1 MVKVAV
7 KVVVKFLVKV
17 VAKVVANFVVNVE
30 INFVESQSCE
40 FFVVTEPRVV
50 FNFNFKGLGVVV
62 NLSNGR
68 ELFCSA
74 WCGQHRGQSSPM
86 WSQRA

>member
-7 KVVVKFLVKV
+7 KVVVEVVVKFLVKV

-40 FFVVTEPRVV
+40 FFVVKNP
-50 FNFNFKGLGVVV
+50 GL
-62 NLSNGR
+62 
-68 ELFCSA
+68 
-74 WCGQHRGQSSPM
+74 
-86 WSQRA
+86 WSILTLKV